1 MAAASNCRC
10 GNDRSLIAALNSWC
24 DVITTEPSGDIS
36 TGKSNEL
43 FGGNLRI
50 GAVSYFVLTVLG
62 FSFWFFMAVPFAS
75 HRETYWWLAK
85 VRTESFSYSLT
96 FISSTYRPLHQVA
109 TWLCYVLLDVGIFPT
124 SVVRQTFFQL
134 LVYAMFVLAWGLIYS
149 GAAQRRTFAVIAAI
163 SGAVFF
169 SGYVHLF
176 HVYGIA
182 YVPVMIML
190 GGLLHY
196 HVSGT
201 LAAHERWLA
210 AIAAV
215 LVLWHPFTT
224 ALFVG
229 YYFGHYLETFRHRT
243 GTQHLQA
250 WAILIVGVAAV
261 GALVVAVPRLWP
273 NASPLLVET
282 ATRPADTRFLAF
294 LVSYQTNEIN
304 RLAALV
310 AFGLTLAAVVT
321 LKVSPRTKVAAL
333 SGAMALTVVFFLNGV
348 PLVLLWVCAAIV
360 KLVFRRSWSLVFLAL
375 TAALLPFGGGI
386 GTPIHALFAIII
398 ATYATALDWD
408 EAESVISRVPN
419 AYVISAIAA
428 VGLVVIMVRTGMRV
442 PVVTNVAGTL
452 LAERERTY
460 QLEHVLEWLHGSDY
474 CSYQVGFVEKA
485 NNPVDSVES
494 AIERR
499 NRPPAALGD
508 VDLFWRTALQC
519 RNAERP
525 YGRSDVA
532 VVTCGGPPVD
542 AARAVFEVPGRY
554 AGPATVWVHGQ
565 QK

>member
-1 MAAASNCRC
+1 M
-10 GNDRSLIAALNSWC
+10 
-24 DVITTEPSGDIS
+24 ITTTTAAREVSQKDPVAPIGE
-36 TGKSNEL
+36 GR
-43 FGGNLRI
+43 RI
-50 GAVSYFVLTVLG
+50 ERLCYFVLTIVG
-62 FSFWFFMAVPFAS
+62 FSFWFWMVVPFAS

-85 VRTESFSYSLT
+85 VRSESFSYSLT

-109 TWLCYVLLDVGIFPT
+109 TWLCYLILDASAFPT
-124 SVVRQTFFQL
+124 SVVRQSLFQL
-134 LVYAMFVLAWGLIYS
+134 LVYAMFVLAWWLIYA

-182 YVPVMIML
+182 YVPVMLML
-190 GGLLHY
+190 GGLLHD
-196 HVSGT
+196 HRSGT
-201 LAAHERWLA
+201 LARHERWLA
-210 AIAAV
+210 VLATV

-243 GTQHLQA
+243 GPQHLQA
-250 WAILIVGVAAV
+250 WTILIVGVAAV

-273 NASPLLVET
+273 NASALLVET

-294 LVSYQTNEIN
+294 LVSYQTNEVN
-304 RLAALV
+304 RLAALI
-310 AFGLTLAAVVT
+310 AFGLTLAAVLT
-321 LKVSPRTKVAAL
+321 LNVSARTKVAAL
-333 SGAMALTVVFFLNGV
+333 SGATVLSVVFFLNSV
-348 PLVLLWVCAAIV
+348 PLVLLWICAAIV
-360 KLVFRRSWSLVFLAL
+360 KLVLRRSWSLVFLAL

-398 ATYATALDWD
+398 ATYATALDWG
-408 EAESVISRVPN
+408 EAETVISQVPN
-419 AYVISAIAA
+419 AYVVAAIAA
-428 VGLVVIMVRTGMRV
+428 VGLVVMMVRTGMRV
-442 PVVTNVAGTL
+442 PVVTNLAGTL

-525 YGRSDVA
+525 YGRPDVA
-532 VVTCGGPPVD
+532 VVTFGGPPVD
-542 AARAVFEVPGRY
+542 GARPVFEVPGRY
-554 AGPATVWVHGQ
+554 AGPATVWIHGQ